1 MAGRSVTVELPD
13 DLYERLQRRAVESQ
27 RSLGDEVIEVL
38 RASEPPED
46 DGIRT
51 GLEAELTRLETLDD
65 ASLWKIARRRIFVR
79 KSRRMESLNF
89 KRQDC
94 GLNAAERRVSE
105 QLLAEFDRHM
115 LIRAHVLLL
124 LKQRGYD
131 IDTFLFGQCAER
143 TSREQSASVSGLRP
157 RAGAATASARK

>member
-13 DLYERLQRRAVESQ
+13 DLYARLQRRAVEAQ

-38 RASEPPED
+38 RASEPAEG
-46 DGIRT
+46 DGIPAV
-51 GLEAELTRLETLDD
+51 LEAELARLETLDD
-65 ASLWKIARRRIFVR
+65 SALWKIARRRISVR
-79 KSRRMESLNF
+79 KSRRMEALNF
-89 KRQDC
+89 KRQDR
-94 GLNAAERRVSE
+94 GLNAAEKRVSE

-131 IDTFLFGQCAER
+131 IDTFLFGQ
-143 TSREQSASVSGLRP
+143 
-157 RAGAATASARK
+157 